1 MTDDTAPQDPKKP
14 RKPAAKKAAPKVSGA
29 AKKAAPAKKAPA
41 RKTAARKAPAKK
53 AAPAKKTT
61 PPAKK
66 APARKVAS
74 GNKLTKEQASEFVAR
89 TVSDMVGE
97 AARSVGRP
105 TKYRD
110 EFVPQMI
117 AFFNIRTQRVVETP
131 LKNKDG
137 SVATDKK
144 GNVLTEKTVVTNE
157 FPTLERFASEL
168 GVTRLTLHN
177 WAHDTDDEGKPLR
190 PEFLYAY
197 ARARDLQAAL
207 TIEGSYAGVY
217 ESRASTLGLK
227 NLAGWKDQLETHVEG
242 TITTATAED
251 LDAVYAKGIE
261 NSRRAAE
268 EAKNRVLYGTVPGM
282 AVLPAPGA
290 VRSSD
295 DDEDDDEHGGE

>member
-1 MTDDTAPQDPKKP
+1 MTEPTEPKKP
-14 RKPAAKKAAPKVSGA
+14 RKPAAKKAAP
-29 AKKAAPAKKAPA
+29 AKKQPA
-41 RKTAARKAPAKK
+41 RKTAARKAPARKQPAKAPARKAPAKK
-53 AAPAKKTT
+53 AAPAAKTT

-66 APARKVAS
+66 EPARKVAS
-74 GNKLTKEQASEFVAR
+74 GTKLTKEQASEFVAR

-117 AFFNIRTQRVVETP
+117 AFFNIRTQKVIETP

-144 GNVLTEKTVVTNE
+144 GNVLYEQTVVVNE
-157 FPTLERFASEL
+157 FPTLERFASDL

-177 WAHDTDDEGKPLR
+177 WAHDTDEDGQPLR

-227 NLAGWKDQLETHVEG
+227 NLAGWKDQLEAHVEG
-242 TITTATAED
+242 TIESTSQEK
-251 LDAVYAKGIE
+251 LDEIYAKGMA
-261 NSRRAAE
+261 NAKRAE
-268 EAKNRVLYGTVPGM
+268 EEARNRALLGTVPGI
-282 AVLPAPGA
+282 AATPAF
-290 VRSSD
+290 RSSEND
-295 DDEDDDEHGGE
+295 DDDTED